1 MSDTRGL
8 PILDGFL
15 QDLRYT
21 FRTLR
26 RDSGFTTFAILIVGL
41 GIGASATVFSV
52 VDALLLRPLPFHE
65 PERLVW
71 IANHDTSGLSGQ
83 TTQVDYLLD
92 PRGRNRSFSDMAVS
106 FAFYGVGDNLLS
118 GQGEPERLSGVPV
131 SENFFQL
138 LGIQPQLGRLFTAEE
153 CKWHG
158 PKAVLLSHGLWV
170 RRFGSDPGIVGRTLT
185 IDDAPVTVA
194 G

>member
-1 MSDTRGL
+1 MTPDRT
-8 PILDGFL
+8 L

-26 RDSGFTTFAILIVGL
+26 RDAGFTTFAVLIVGL

-52 VDALLLRPLPFHE
+52 VNAVLVRPLPFRD
-65 PERLVW
+65 PGRLVW

-83 TTQVDYLLD
+83 TTQVDHLLD
-92 PRGRNRSFSDMAVS
+92 LRARNRSFSDLAAY

-118 GQGEPERLSGVPV
+118 GRGEPERLSGVPV

-138 LGIQPQLGRLFTAEE
+138 LGVEPQLGRLFNAEE

-158 PKAVLLSHGLWV
+158 PK
-170 RRFGSDPGIVGRTLT
+170 
-185 IDDAPVTVA
+185 
-194 G
+194 